1 MTSAMPEQHRSPYW
15 ADDWTIG
22 PVRVWP
28 PARALLWC
36 AGVDSTLLRTQAEA
50 LRYSGLGALVV
61 AVAALGATT
70 FSIFT
75 AVVIG
80 HFGWYLVPFGLAW
93 GTFILLIDRAIVTE
107 PDYRLNA
114 ARKALG
120 ALDLPA
126 AHGVKGSSNGSSN
139 GEASHGGAATPPL
152 ATGLGGSTALAVLPL
167 PKDGAGWHVRGLVC
181 AMRVVITLC
190 IAYLVAEA
198 AMLLI
203 FHPEVRWSAGPS
215 GGRARYPACRRA
227 CALR

>member
-22 PVRVWP
+22 PVQVWP
-28 PARALLWC
+28 SARALLWC

-80 HFGWYLVPFGLAW
+80 HFRWYLVPFGLAW

-107 PDYRLNA
+107 PNYRLNA

-126 AHGVKGSSNGSSN
+126 AHGSRVRRTAHPTARPATAEPPLLRSRQASAAAPLCPFCRCPRMVRAGMCGGSSTPCVLSSPY
-139 GEASHGGAATPPL
+139 ASPT
-152 ATGLGGSTALAVLPL
+152 
-167 PKDGAGWHVRGLVC
+167 W
-181 AMRVVITLC
+181 
-190 IAYLVAEA
+190 
-198 AMLLI
+198 
-203 FHPEVRWSAGPS
+203 
-215 GGRARYPACRRA
+215 
-227 CALR
+227 